1 MVIAEDIEG
10 EALST
15 LVVNKTR
22 GVFNVLAVRAP
33 SFGDRREAV
42 MEDIAIMTG
51 GRVISEKT
59 GTRLQNTIISDLGTA
74 RSVTT
79 KKDSTLIIDGGGSQE
94 AIQARIREL
103 RAQLAN
109 GVSDFDLEKP
119 PQRLANLSGGVGV
132 IKVGAATEVEMK
144 EKKLRTQDELAA
156 TRAALEEGGVPG
168 GGVALVIALP
178 ALDSIKTMLGE
189 EMRGVNNLGKALEE
203 ALCEI
208 AEYAE
213 YDSAIAVGNVSE

>member
-1 MVIAEDIEG
+1 MVIAEDSEA

-33 SFGDRREAV
+33 SFGDRRESV

-109 GVSDFDLEKP
+109 GGSDLDPLQLET
-119 PQRLANLSGGVGV
+119 RVANLAGGCVW
-132 IKVGAATEVEMK
+132 
-144 EKKLRTQDELAA
+144 
-156 TRAALEEGGVPG
+156 
-168 GGVALVIALP
+168 
-178 ALDSIKTMLGE
+178 
-189 EMRGVNNLGKALEE
+189 
-203 ALCEI
+203 
-208 AEYAE
+208 
-213 YDSAIAVGNVSE
+213 GNDRCPSVWQI

>member
-1 MVIAEDIEG
+1 MVIAEDSEG

-79 KKDSTLIIDGGGSQE
+79 TKDSTLIIDGGGSQE
-94 AIQARIREL
+94 AIQARMREL

-109 GVSDFDLEKP
+109 GVSHFGREKLH
-119 PQRLANLSGGVGV
+119 QRFANLAGWLCGIKSGG
-132 IKVGAATEVEMK
+132 
-144 EKKLRTQDELAA
+144 
-156 TRAALEEGGVPG
+156 
-168 GGVALVIALP
+168 
-178 ALDSIKTMLGE
+178 
-189 EMRGVNNLGKALEE
+189 
-203 ALCEI
+203 
-208 AEYAE
+208 
-213 YDSAIAVGNVSE
+213 

>member
-1 MVIAEDIEG
+1 MVIAEDSEA

-79 KKDSTLIIDGGGSQE
+79 TKDSTLIIDGGGSQE
-94 AIQARIREL
+94 AIQARMREL

-109 GVSDFDLEKP
+109 GVSDFGRAKLQ
-119 PQRLANLSGGVGV
+119 QRLATLARRVGV
-132 IKVGAATEVEMK
+132 IKVGGATEVEM
-144 EKKLRTQDELAA
+144 
-156 TRAALEEGGVPG
+156 
-168 GGVALVIALP
+168 
-178 ALDSIKTMLGE
+178 
-189 EMRGVNNLGKALEE
+189 
-203 ALCEI
+203 
-208 AEYAE
+208 
-213 YDSAIAVGNVSE
+213 

>member
-109 GVSDFDLEKP
+109 GVSDFDREKLQ
-119 PQRLANLSGGVGV
+119 QRLANLSGGVGV
-132 IKVGAATEVEMK
+132 IKIGGPNEVRMK
-144 EKKLRTQDELAA
+144 EKKPRTQE
-156 TRAALEEGGVPG
+156 
-168 GGVALVIALP
+168 
-178 ALDSIKTMLGE
+178 
-189 EMRGVNNLGKALEE
+189 
-203 ALCEI
+203 
-208 AEYAE
+208 
-213 YDSAIAVGNVSE
+213 AVG